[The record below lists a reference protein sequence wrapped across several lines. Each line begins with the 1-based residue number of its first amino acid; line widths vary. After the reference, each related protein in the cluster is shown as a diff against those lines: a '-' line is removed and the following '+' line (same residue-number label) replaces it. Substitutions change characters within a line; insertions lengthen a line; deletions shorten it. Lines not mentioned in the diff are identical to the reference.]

1 MRHVLLVASIIGLML
16 ACNNETDTPTDA
28 ATAPAATSTPTDL
41 PYTATYSSSWDN
53 NVSDADLKT
62 VLMSYKHWADGNID
76 ALMNTMGDST
86 WVDMSDGVSANYS
99 NADLRKRWASSRDSL
114 SSVEIRMDAWDKMR
128 SEKQKDSII
137 VVWYKQIDT
146 YKSGRVDS
154 ALYHDINMVKGGKI
168 VWYSQYKRPLLKK

>member
-1 MRHVLLVASIIGLML
+1 MKHVFLVASIIGLML

-114 SSVEIRMDAWDKMR
+114 SSVEIQMDAWHKMR
-128 SEKQKDSII
+128 SEKQNDSII

-154 ALYHDINMVKGGKI
+154 AHYHDINMVKGGKI